1 MNAKDLLIALFVP
14 LSWGLGFVAAK
25 SGLDHFP
32 PLLIMSLRF
41 FLSSIL
47 LVWFFPIPRGF
58 LIQIFYIAFVSASL
72 QYGLTFSGLNIL
84 DTSTASL
91 LIQTEVIFGIIT
103 AAIFLNEMP
112 TKKQIVGIL
121 VACIGTIIL
130 LGTPSV
136 DGKTFGA
143 ILVLSGAFCW
153 ALGQVMVRSLNG
165 NVNGFTLICWIGV
178 FSSPQMFIMSF
189 FIDGNPIPFIL
200 SASLINW
207 FTVFY
212 LGVVMTIL
220 GYGAWFYI
228 LSKYPMPVA
237 MPFLLLIPVTAI
249 FGAVIFLKE
258 YPSLDVIL
266 GGVVIILGISII
278 LINPKIYFTKM
289 KNVND

>member
-41 FLSSIL
+41 FISSFL
-47 LVWFFPIPRGF
+47 LVWFFPIPKGF
-58 LIQIFYIAFVSASL
+58 LIKIFYIAFVSASL

-91 LIQTEVIFGIIT
+91 LIQTEVIFGILT
-103 AAIFLNEMP
+103 AAIFLKEMP

-121 VACIGTIIL
+121 IACIGTIML
-130 LGTPSV
+130 LGTPSIE
-136 DGKTFGA
+136 GKTFGA

-153 ALGQVMVRSLNG
+153 AVGQVMVKSLNG
-165 NVNGFTLICWIGV
+165 KVNGFTLICWIGI
-178 FSSPQMFIMSF
+178 FSSPQMLIMSF
-189 FIDGNPIPFIL
+189 FIDGNPVPFIL
-200 SASLINW
+200 SASFINW

-212 LGVVMTIL
+212 LGVIMTVL

-228 LSKYPMPVA
+228 LSKHPMPVA

-249 FGAVIFLKE
+249 LGAVIFLKE
-258 YPSLDVIL
+258 YPSLDVIF
-266 GGVVIILGISII
+266 GGTIIILGISII
-278 LINPKIYFTKM
+278 LIDPKIFFSKLR
-289 KNVND
+289 KF